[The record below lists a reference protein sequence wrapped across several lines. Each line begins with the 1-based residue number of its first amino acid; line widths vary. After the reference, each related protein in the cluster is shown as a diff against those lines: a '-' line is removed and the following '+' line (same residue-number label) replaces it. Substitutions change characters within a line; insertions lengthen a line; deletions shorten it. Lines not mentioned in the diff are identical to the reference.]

1 MKMLRLVLSVPV
13 CSLFFGVTSVNAAD
27 IERGKRLHDEHCVK
41 CHSSD
46 MYTRENR
53 IVNSP
58 DALKERIRQ
67 CELSNDLAW
76 FEEEVEDVSAYLAEE
91 FYRFEEK

>member
-1 MKMLRLVLSVPV
+1 MKTLRLVLSILVYCV
-13 CSLFFGVTSVNAAD
+13 FCSVTSVNAAD

-53 IVNSP
+53 IVNSY

-76 FEEEVEDVSAYLAEE
+76 FEEEVEDVSAYLDEE

>member
-1 MKMLRLVLSVPV
+1 
-13 CSLFFGVTSVNAAD
+13 
-27 IERGKRLHDEHCVK
+27 EHCVK

-53 IVNSP
+53 IVNSY

-76 FEEEVEDVSAYLAEE
+76 FEEEVEDVSAYLDEE